1 MRRRRESNLVA
12 LLARLPIPLL
22 GLMIAV
28 SSAQASCGGV
38 ADTGITDV
46 NKDAQASDGHPSP
59 ADGASE
65 DSREDRADGMS
76 YGDGYSP

>member
-1 MRRRRESNLVA
+1 MLGRRESNLAA
-12 LLARLPIPLL
+12 LLARVPIPLL
-22 GLMIAV
+22 GLVIAA
-28 SSAQASCGGV
+28 SSVQASCGGV
-38 ADTGITDV
+38 SDTGITDV
-46 NKDAQASDGHPSP
+46 GKDAQASDGHPSP